1 MLAEGRTAVVAAGS
15 SIVVEMRSCHNY
27 YQTVLGYSWCRVL
40 ELREGTVGTQL
51 DCLTA
56 VAAAVVVATDRT
68 VGGRLD
74 VVVGTVHAVAHVGK
88 CCWSWQSLTLC
99 WHAGVGGVRAC
110 CRIAVD
116 PRYCCWW

>member
-1 MLAEGRTAVVAAGS
+1 MLAAGRTAGS
-15 SIVVEMRSCHNY
+15 STVVEMRSRYNY
-27 YQTVLGYSWCRVL
+27 YQTVLGYSWCRAL
-40 ELREGTVGTQL
+40 ELREGMVGTQL

-56 VAAAVVVATDRT
+56 VAAAVVATDRT

-74 VVVGTVHAVAHVGK
+74 VVVGTVHAVAHVGE
-88 CCWSWQSLTLC
+88 CCWSWKSLTLC
-99 WHAGVGGVRAC
+99 WHAGVGGERAC